1 VARNANL
8 FQRPPHRQGGL
19 LDQPD
24 DLKLLGGRVP
34 HVASSPSAVTLF
46 FEQTIFEGQFGHDFL
61 QRAGLATQ
69 VLDLVRG
76 GGPGC
81 IASQALL
88 SSLQEVLRPAIVQVL
103 RDPLAA
109 TQLGN
114 AVLAAQAFQKPCDKG
129 C

>member
-1 VARNANL
+1 M
-8 FQRPPHRQGGL
+8 
-19 LDQPD
+19 
-24 DLKLLGGRVP
+24 
-34 HVASSPSAVTLF
+34 ASSPSAVTLF